1 VVGQDT
7 LDYYR
12 DWLGYRRWFL
22 RVPGV
27 QACVT
32 VEGQQRLSTAL
43 GYADEPAGTPLTE
56 RHLFRIASHSKT
68 FTAVLVLRLVEQGRL
83 RLDDPV
89 GAHLPALAGSAVANT
104 TLRELLSHGGGVIRD
119 SEDGDFWQLSRPYP
133 DRDELLRIAAEP
145 SAAVLPRNERF
156 KYSNI
161 AYGLLG
167 QVIEQVTGSTFEQV
181 ARSEILEPLRLADT
195 GPDLP
200 PERQG
205 EFAAGHSA
213 LSYATER
220 TVIGHVH
227 TAALGSATGF
237 FSTATEL
244 ASFYSALLPGDD
256 QLPGDRQPSGDDQLP
271 GDRQPSGDDQLP
283 GDRRLL
289 GEDSLR
295 QLRHRM
301 WDIKDAEY
309 GYGLGV
315 SLNRV
320 GEHELFGHGG
330 GFPGHITRTLA
341 CPKRRTVV
349 SVLTNAVDGPAEPLA
364 MALFKL
370 MDLAASADH
379 QPAPTGARFTGRF
392 ATLWGVQD
400 VALLDGRLFG
410 LNPTGAGPTDDPVA
424 LEVVDDTTLKMISG
438 PGTGSVGELARY
450 EFAPD
455 GAIRSVR
462 GTSGLTM
469 RPFQPPA

>member
-1 VVGQDT
+1 MLGQDT

-12 DWLGYRRWFL
+12 SWLAYRRWFL
-22 RVPGV
+22 RIPGV
-27 QACVT
+27 QVCVAQDG
-32 VEGQQRLSTAL
+32 EPRLSAAL
-43 GYADEPAGTPLTE
+43 GCADEPAGTALTE

-89 GAHLPALAGSAVANT
+89 ATHLPGLSGSALAPL

-119 SEDGDFWQLSRPYP
+119 SEDGDFWQLMRPYP
-133 DRDELLRIAAEP
+133 DREELLRIAAEP
-145 SAAVLPRNERF
+145 SAAVLPRHERF

-161 AYGLLG
+161 AYGVLG
-167 QVIEQVTGSTFEQV
+167 LVIEQVTGAPYGEAVRNQ
-181 ARSEILEPLRLADT
+181 LLDPLGLSDT
-195 GPDLP
+195 GPELP
-200 PERQG
+200 PERRG

-220 TVIGHVH
+220 AVIDHVD
-227 TAALGSATGF
+227 TAALGPATGF
-237 FSTATEL
+237 FSTAAGL
-244 ASFYSALLPGDD
+244 VSFYSALLPGDD
-256 QLPGDRQPSGDDQLP
+256 
-271 GDRQPSGDDQLP
+271 
-283 GDRRLL
+283 RLL
-289 GEDSLR
+289 SDHSSR
-295 QLRHRM
+295 QLRHRV
-301 WDIKDAEY
+301 WDVKEAEY
-309 GYGLGV
+309 GYALGV

-341 CPKRRTVV
+341 CPTRRTVA
-349 SVLTNAVDGPAEPLA
+349 SVLTNAIDGPAEPLA

-370 MDLAASADH
+370 MDLAASASH
-379 QPAPTGARFTGRF
+379 EPAPDGARFTGRF
-392 ATLWGVQD
+392 STIWGVQD

-410 LNPTGAGPTDDPVA
+410 LNPAGADPADDPVA
-424 LEVVDDTTLKMISG
+424 LEIVDDTTLKMVSG
-438 PGTGSVGELARY
+438 PGVGSVGELARY

-469 RPFQPPA
+469 RPFEPPGD